1 MKRLFYLLCLAGFS
15 VHAWAQAPAPAS
27 SDFPEVGST
36 WPGIQMQILKVVRI
50 PGNRLLVEVRLLAS
64 PKAPQVTM
72 IGYPPVIP
80 TDATK
85 EELETGFGP
94 SPYSLEVATMTDERT
109 QQRYNALRPNP
120 KGPYYLAS
128 VVLASL
134 SPGQGQYMT
143 VQFPV
148 PPPPPPDDSGH
159 VPKQMVSILLPKA
172 KGPIAGVVIPPETPT
187 PAAP

>member
-1 MKRLFYLLCLAGFS
+1 MKRLFYLLCLAGIS
-15 VHAWAQAPAPAS
+15 MYAWAQTPAS
-27 SDFPEVGST
+27 APDNFPEVGST

-50 PGNRLLVEVRLLAS
+50 PGNRLLVEVRLLAT
-64 PKAPQVTM
+64 PKAPPVTM

-80 TDATK
+80 PDATK

-94 SPYSLEVATMTDERT
+94 SPYSLEVASMTDERT

-134 SPGQGQYMT
+134 SPGQGQYMS

-148 PPPPPPDDSGH
+148 PPPPPPDDAGR
-159 VPKQMVSILLPKA
+159 VPEQTVSILLPKA
-172 KGPIAGVVIPPETPT
+172 KGPITRVVIPPETPSSAV
-187 PAAP
+187 P